1 LDFKKLEAILT
12 VSILVLALIGFIT
25 EWLSPEFIALS
36 ASILLMLFKI
46 ITPEEG
52 LSGFSNSATITVC
65 AMFILSY
72 GVTRTGVVQTV
83 RNFLIKWGGKH
94 PSRQILVLGG
104 VIGPISAFIN
114 NTAVVAIFLPLVED
128 WCKQQKVSVSKLMI
142 PLSYVTIL
150 GGMMTLLGTSTNI
163 LASGVS
169 EQLGYGE
176 LSIFQFTPLG
186 ILTFLIGLIYLA
198 YVVPKLLPDRKSPNS
213 FLEDQDY
220 NLKNYLSELIITPQ
234 SNLVGQT
241 LKSSE
246 IQRRFDLDV
255 LKLIQNG
262 VEFSQPIADKTLSVG
277 DILVVHS
284 RKEELLK
291 IREEKGLSLVPD
303 IQFKAE
309 HLESLLDSQ
318 TEQMGEAL
326 ILSNSRLIGLT
337 LKDLRFRQ
345 RYNATVLAIRRGS
358 EILQDQLGKI
368 PLRFGD
374 LMLVQGSKQ
383 SFIGLQNT
391 REILVLEQ
399 QNVENLR
406 TEKAVIALSIIIGVI
421 LVSAFGLTSIL
432 ISSLAGVI
440 LMLVTGCL
448 KPGEVYGAVRWD
460 VILLLA
466 GLIPLGVAMENS
478 GTTQFLAKQLATLG
492 ENVSGFWVLAC
503 FYVFTS
509 LLTEVLSNNASV
521 VLMIPIAT
529 EVATNLNL
537 NPIAFIIAITFAA
550 SNSFMTPIGYQTN
563 TMVYSAGGYKFVDF
577 VRAGTPLNILMAIVT
592 PILIVVLYGL
602 S

>member
-1 LDFKKLEAILT
+1 MELILT
-12 VSILVLALIGFIT
+12 LSILILALIGFIT
-25 EWLSPEFIALS
+25 EWLSAEFIALS
-36 ASILLMLFKI
+36 ATILLMLFKI

-65 AMFILSY
+65 AMFILSH
-72 GVTRTGVVQTV
+72 GVTRTGIVQTV
-83 RNFLIKWGGKH
+83 RNFLIKWGGKN
-94 PSRQILVLGG
+94 PTRQILVLGG

-128 WCKQQKVSVSKLMI
+128 WCKQQKISVSKLMI

-169 EQLGYGE
+169 DKLGYGE
-176 LSIFQFTPLG
+176 FNIFQFTPLG
-186 ILTFLIGLIYLA
+186 IFTFLIGLIYLA
-198 YVVPKLLPDRKSPNS
+198 YIVPKFLPNRKSPNS

-262 VEFSQPIADKTLSVG
+262 IEFSQPFADKVLSVG
-277 DILVVHS
+277 DILIVRS

-303 IQFKAE
+303 IQFKSE
-309 HLESLLDSQ
+309 NLESLLASQ

-345 RYNATVLAIRRGS
+345 RYNVTVLAIRRGS
-358 EILQDQLGKI
+358 EILKGQLGKI

-374 LMLVQGSKQ
+374 LLLIQGSKQ

-399 QNVENLR
+399 QNIEKLR
-406 TEKAVIALSIIIGVI
+406 TEKAAIALSIIIGVI

-432 ISSLAGVI
+432 LSSLVGVI

-478 GTTQFLAKQLATLG
+478 GTTQLIAKQLAALG
-492 ENVSGFWVLAC
+492 ENVSGFWVLTC
-503 FYVFTS
+503 FYIFTS
-509 LLTEVLSNNASV
+509 LLTEILSNNASV
-521 VLMIPIAT
+521 VLMIPIAV
-529 EVATNLNL
+529 EVATSLNL
-537 NPIAFIIAITFAA
+537 NPMAFIFAVTFAA

-563 TMVYSAGGYKFVDF
+563 TMVYSAGGYKFFDF
-577 VRAGTPLNILMAIVT
+577 VRAGTPFNILMAIVT

>member
-1 LDFKKLEAILT
+1 MEAILT

>member
-1 LDFKKLEAILT
+1 MEVILT
-12 VSILVLALIGFIT
+12 ISILILALIGFIT
-25 EWLSPEFIALS
+25 EWLSAEFVALS
-36 ASILLMLFKI
+36 ATILLMLFKI
-46 ITPEEG
+46 ITPDEG

-65 AMFILSY
+65 AMFVLSY

-83 RNFLIKWGGKH
+83 RNFLIKWGGNN
-94 PSRQILVLGG
+94 PTRQILVLGG
-104 VIGPISAFIN
+104 VVGPISAFIN

-150 GGMMTLLGTSTNI
+150 GGMITLLGTSTNI
-163 LASGVS
+163 LASGLS
-169 EQLGYGE
+169 EKLGYGE
-176 LSIFQFTPLG
+176 LNIFQFTPLG
-186 ILTFLIGLIYLA
+186 ILTFLIGLVYLA
-198 YVVPKLLPDRKSPNS
+198 YIVPKFLPDRKSPNS
-213 FLEDQDY
+213 FLEDKDY

-241 LKSSE
+241 LRSSE

-262 VEFSQPIADKTLSVG
+262 IEFSQPIADKVLSVG

-303 IQFKAE
+303 VQFKSENIEA
-309 HLESLLDSQ
+309 LIASD
-318 TEQMGEAL
+318 TEKIGEAL

-345 RYNATVLAIRRGS
+345 RYNVTVLAIRRGS
-358 EILQDQLGKI
+358 EILQDKLGKI

-374 LMLVQGSKQ
+374 LLLIQGSKQ

-399 QNVENLR
+399 QNLEKMR
-406 TEKAVIALSIIIGVI
+406 TEKAAIALSIIIGVI

-448 KPGEVYGAVRWD
+448 KPGEVYGAIRWD

-478 GTTQFLAKQLATLG
+478 GTTELLAKQLATLG
-492 ENVSGFWVLAC
+492 ENVSGFWVLVC
-503 FYVFTS
+503 FYIFTS
-509 LLTEVLSNNASV
+509 LLTEMLSNNASV
-521 VLMIPIAT
+521 VLMIPIAV
-529 EVATNLNL
+529 EVATTLNL
-537 NPIAFIIAITFAA
+537 NPMAFIFAVTFAA

-563 TMVYSAGGYKFVDF
+563 TMVYSAGGYKFFDF

-592 PILIVVLYGL
+592 PILIVALYGL

>member
-1 LDFKKLEAILT
+1 MEVILT
-12 VSILVLALIGFIT
+12 ITILFFALIGFIT
-25 EWLSPEFIALS
+25 EWLSAEFIALS
-36 ASILLMLFKI
+36 ATILLMLFNI

-65 AMFILSY
+65 AMFILSH
-72 GVTRTGVVQTV
+72 GVTRTGIIQTV
-83 RNFLIKWGGKH
+83 RNFLIKWGGKN
-94 PSRQILVLGG
+94 PTRQILVLGG

-128 WCKQQKVSVSKLMI
+128 WCKQQKISVSKLMI

-163 LASGVS
+163 LASGLS
-169 EQLGYGE
+169 QQLGYGE
-176 LSIFQFTPLG
+176 FNIFQFTPLG

-198 YVVPKLLPDRKSPNS
+198 YIVPKFLPDRKSPNS

-262 VEFSQPIADKTLSVG
+262 IEFSQPFADKVLSVG
-277 DILVVHS
+277 DILVIHS

-303 IQFKAE
+303 IQFKSE
-309 HLESLLDSQ
+309 NLEYLLTSE
-318 TEQMGEAL
+318 TEKMGEAL

-345 RYNATVLAIRRGS
+345 RYNVTVLAIRRGS
-358 EILQDQLGKI
+358 EILQNQLGKI

-374 LMLVQGSKQ
+374 LLLIQGSKQ

-399 QNVENLR
+399 QNIEKLR
-406 TEKAVIALSIIIGVI
+406 TEKAAIALLIIIGVI

-432 ISSLAGVI
+432 LSSLIGVI

-478 GTTQFLAKQLATLG
+478 GTTQIIAKQLAILG

-503 FYVFTS
+503 FYILTS
-509 LLTEVLSNNASV
+509 LLTEILSNNASV
-521 VLMIPIAT
+521 VLMIPIAV
-529 EVATNLNL
+529 EVANTLNL
-537 NPIAFIIAITFAA
+537 NPMAFIFAVTFAA

-563 TMVYSAGGYKFVDF
+563 TMVYSAGGYKFIDF
-577 VRAGTPLNILMAIVT
+577 IRAGTPLNILMAVVT
-592 PILIVVLYGL
+592 PILIVALYGL

>member
-1 LDFKKLEAILT
+1 LEVILT
-12 VSILVLALIGFIT
+12 ASILVLALVGFIT
-25 EWLSPEFIALS
+25 EWLNPEFIALS
-36 ASILLMLFKI
+36 ATILLMLFKI

-72 GVTRTGVVQTV
+72 GVTRTGIVQTI

-94 PSRQILVLGG
+94 PTQQILVLGG
-104 VIGPISAFIN
+104 VVGPISAFIN

-128 WCKQQKVSVSKLMI
+128 WCKQQKISVSKLMI

-150 GGMMTLLGTSTNI
+150 GGMITLLGTSTNI

-169 EQLGYGE
+169 EKLGYGE

-186 ILTFLIGLIYLA
+186 ILTFLIGLVYLA
-198 YVVPKLLPDRKSPNS
+198 YFVPKLLPDRKSPNS

-220 NLKNYLSELIITPQ
+220 NLKSYLSELIITPQ

-255 LKLIQNG
+255 LKLIQNSI
-262 VEFSQPIADKTLSVG
+262 EFSQPIADKVLSVG

-303 IQFKAE
+303 IQFKSE
-309 HLESLLDSQ
+309 HLESLIDSQ

-345 RYNATVLAIRRGS
+345 RYNVTVLAIRRGS
-358 EILQDQLGKI
+358 DILQDQLGKI

-374 LMLVQGSKQ
+374 LLLIQGSRQ
-383 SFIGLQNT
+383 SFVGLQNT

-399 QNVENLR
+399 QSIENLR
-406 TEKAVIALSIIIGVI
+406 TEKAYIALSIIIGVI

-478 GTTQFLAKQLATLG
+478 GTTQFLAKQLASLG
-492 ENVSGFWVLAC
+492 ENISGFWVLAC
-503 FYVFTS
+503 FYIFTS

-537 NPIAFIIAITFAA
+537 NPIAFILAVTFAA

-563 TMVYSAGGYKFVDF
+563 TMVYSAGGYKFLDF

>member
-1 LDFKKLEAILT
+1 LEAILT

>member
-1 LDFKKLEAILT
+1 LEVILT
-12 VSILVLALIGFIT
+12 ISILILALFGFIT
-25 EWLSPEFIALS
+25 EWLSAEFVALS
-36 ASILLMLFKI
+36 ATVLLMLLKI

-65 AMFILSY
+65 AMFVLSY
-72 GVTRTGVVQTV
+72 GVTRTGIVQTV
-83 RNFLIKWGGKH
+83 RNFLIKWAGKH

-104 VIGPISAFIN
+104 VVGPISAFIN
-114 NTAVVAIFLPLVED
+114 NTAVVAIFLPLIED
-128 WCKQQKVSVSKLMI
+128 WCKQQKISVSKLMI

-150 GGMMTLLGTSTNI
+150 GGMITLLGTSTNI

-169 EQLGYGE
+169 EKLGYGE

-186 ILTFLIGLIYLA
+186 IITFIIGLIYLA
-198 YVVPKLLPDRKSPNS
+198 YIVPKLLPDRKSPKS
-213 FLEDQDY
+213 LLEDQDY
-220 NLKNYLSELIITPQ
+220 NLKNYLSELIVTPQ

-246 IQRRFDLDV
+246 LQRRFDLDV

-262 VEFSQPIADKTLSVG
+262 VNFSQPFADKVLSVG

-303 IQFKAE
+303 VQFKAE
-309 HLESLLDSQ
+309 HLESLVDSQ

-406 TEKAVIALSIIIGVI
+406 TEKAAIALSIIIGVI
-421 LVSAFGLTSIL
+421 LVSALGLTSIL
-432 ISSLAGVI
+432 ISSLVGVI
-440 LMLVTGCL
+440 LMLVSGCL

-466 GLIPLGVAMENS
+466 GLIPLGIAMENS
-478 GTTQFLAKQLATLG
+478 GTTQFLAKQLAALG

-503 FYVFTS
+503 FYIFTS
-509 LLTEVLSNNASV
+509 LLTEILSNNASV
-521 VLMIPIAT
+521 VLMLPIAT
-529 EVATNLNL
+529 EVATTLNL
-537 NPIAFIIAITFAA
+537 NPMAFIIAITFAA

-563 TMVYSAGGYKFVDF
+563 TMVYSAGGYKFLDF
-577 VRAGTPLNILMAIVT
+577 VRAGTPLNILMAIIT
-592 PILIVVLYGL
+592 PILIMILYGL

>member
-1 LDFKKLEAILT
+1 MELILT
-12 VSILVLALIGFIT
+12 LSILILALIGFIT
-25 EWLSPEFIALS
+25 EWLSAEFIALS
-36 ASILLMLFKI
+36 ATILLMLFKI

-65 AMFILSY
+65 AMFILSH
-72 GVTRTGVVQTV
+72 GVTRTGIVQTV
-83 RNFLIKWGGKH
+83 RNFLIKWGGKN
-94 PSRQILVLGG
+94 PTRQILVLGG

-128 WCKQQKVSVSKLMI
+128 WCKQQKISVSKLMI

-169 EQLGYGE
+169 DKLGYGE
-176 LSIFQFTPLG
+176 FNIFQFTPLG
-186 ILTFLIGLIYLA
+186 IFTFLIGLIYLA
-198 YVVPKLLPDRKSPNS
+198 YIVPKFLPNRKSPNS

-262 VEFSQPIADKTLSVG
+262 IEFSQPFADKVLSVG
-277 DILVVHS
+277 DILIVRS

-303 IQFKAE
+303 IQFKSE
-309 HLESLLDSQ
+309 NLESLLASQ

-345 RYNATVLAIRRGS
+345 RYNVTVLAIRRGS
-358 EILQDQLGKI
+358 EILKGQLGKI

-374 LMLVQGSKQ
+374 LLLIQGSKQ

-399 QNVENLR
+399 QNIEKLR
-406 TEKAVIALSIIIGVI
+406 TEKAAIALSIIIGVI

-432 ISSLAGVI
+432 LSSLVGVI

-478 GTTQFLAKQLATLG
+478 GTTQLIAKQLAALG
-492 ENVSGFWVLAC
+492 ENVSGFWVLTC
-503 FYVFTS
+503 FYIFTS
-509 LLTEVLSNNASV
+509 LLTEILSNNASV
-521 VLMIPIAT
+521 VLMIPIAV
-529 EVATNLNL
+529 EVATSLNL
-537 NPIAFIIAITFAA
+537 NPMAFIFAVTFAA

-563 TMVYSAGGYKFVDF
+563 TMVYSAGGYKFFDF